1 MDCPKCASAMEKVR
15 FQSIEVDRCT
25 GCKGLWFDLME
36 CEMLMEIDG
45 SEAIDT
51 GSSAVG
57 QANNSKDRYDCP
69 NCLSPMIRMVDKDQ
83 PHIWFEKC
91 SDCSGTFLDAGEFRD
106 LKDNTLIDFMQD
118 LLARP
123 RN

>member
-1 MDCPKCASAMEKVR
+1 MDCPKCASAMEKVQFR
-15 FQSIEVDRCT
+15 SIEVDRCT

-36 CEMLMEIDG
+36 REMLLEIDG
-45 SEAIDT
+45 SEAIDV
-51 GSSAVG
+51 GKSAVG
-57 QANNSKDRYDCP
+57 QANNSIDRYDCP
-69 NCLSPMIRMVDKDQ
+69 SCRSPMIRMVDKDQ

-91 SDCSGTFLDAGEFRD
+91 SDCFGTFLDAGEFRD
-106 LKDNTLIDFMQD
+106 LKDDTLIDFLQD